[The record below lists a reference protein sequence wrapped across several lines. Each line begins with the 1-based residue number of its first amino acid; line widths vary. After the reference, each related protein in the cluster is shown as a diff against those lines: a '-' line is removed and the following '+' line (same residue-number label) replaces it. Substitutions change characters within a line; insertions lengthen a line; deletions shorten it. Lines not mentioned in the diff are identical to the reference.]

1 MQIPLGRIKD
11 PGGSKAGSAANC
23 RVQGSRA
30 GNYGAGDCSAGDNPV
45 RNAGNGRRSGRDI
58 GSRGIRR
65 KDIVDRRPKT
75 GEFYRHFKDKLYQV
89 VTVAEHTETGEA
101 MVVYQA
107 LYGDYRTYVRPLTMF
122 LEEVDHQKYPDI
134 RQKYRFERV
143 NPGAATEHIMEEKPE
158 EKSVKEQELNPH
170 LLAFIEAETYDQKL
184 EHLAVMRGK
193 IGQAEMD
200 IIYVAAEMNQVSG
213 DLDEQL
219 RAVEQYLQMQK
230 RYEGGR
236 LR

>member
-1 MQIPLGRIKD
+1 ME
-11 PGGSKAGSAANC
+11 
-23 RVQGSRA
+23 
-30 GNYGAGDCSAGDNPV
+30 
-45 RNAGNGRRSGRDI
+45 
-58 GSRGIRR
+58 
-65 KDIVDRRPKT
+65 RRPKT

-107 LYGDYRTYVRPLTMF
+107 LYGDYRTYVRPLAMF
-122 LEEVDHQKYPDI
+122 LEEVDHQKYPEV

-143 NPGAATEHIMEEKPE
+143 NPGAATEHITEEKPE
-158 EKSVKEQELNPH
+158 EKSEEKPEEKPAKEQDLNPH

-184 EHLAVMRGK
+184 EHLALMRGK

-200 IIYVAAEMNQVSG
+200 VIYVAAEMNQVSG

>member
-1 MQIPLGRIKD
+1 MERM
-11 PGGSKAGSAANC
+11 
-23 RVQGSRA
+23 
-30 GNYGAGDCSAGDNPV
+30 
-45 RNAGNGRRSGRDI
+45 
-58 GSRGIRR
+58 
-65 KDIVDRRPKT
+65 PKT

-122 LEEVDHQKYPDI
+122 LEQVDRQKYPEA

-143 NPGAATEHIMEEKPE
+143 NPGAEPGHVPEETEEKPEEKMEEKPE
-158 EKSVKEQELNPH
+158 EKMEEKPAKEQELNPH

-184 EHLAVMRGK
+184 EHLALMRGK

-200 IIYVAAEMNQVSG
+200 VIYAAAEMSQVSG

>member
-1 MQIPLGRIKD
+1 M
-11 PGGSKAGSAANC
+11 
-23 RVQGSRA
+23 
-30 GNYGAGDCSAGDNPV
+30 
-45 RNAGNGRRSGRDI
+45 
-58 GSRGIRR
+58 
-65 KDIVDRRPKT
+65 DRRPKT

-107 LYGDYRTYVRPLTMF
+107 LYGDYRTYVRPLAMF
-122 LEEVDHQKYPDI
+122 LEEVDHQKYPEV

-143 NPGAATEHIMEEKPE
+143 NPGEATEHITEE
-158 EKSVKEQELNPH
+158 QDLNPH

-184 EHLAVMRGK
+184 EHLALMRGK